1 MSWSSDRKAYR
12 FQEVVGEEISEKKYN
27 MVLGGTVFYGL
38 FLNVILCALFGDAMV
53 EWMTGLSRGGMIFMS
68 ILMVV
73 PVIIGGIVASVSHNP
88 VVSFIGYNLVVLP
101 LGLLVSSSVSLYL
114 QAGMGDI
121 VFQAIVYTAA
131 ITFIMIALA
140 CAFPNF
146 FAKLGGLLLG
156 ALIGLIVAELVA
168 LLIFRSHQTIFAWL
182 GAVIFSFYIG
192 FDYWRAQQYPK
203 TVDNAIDCAVDIYLD
218 IINLFLRILAI
229 LSDSKD

>member
-38 FLNVILCALFGDAMV
+38 FLNVILCALFGDSMV
-53 EWMTGLSRGGMIFMS
+53 EWMTGLSQGGMIFMS
-68 ILMVV
+68 ILMAV
-73 PVIIGGIVASVSHNP
+73 PVIIGAFVASSHNP
-88 VVSFIGYNLVVLP
+88 VISFIGYNLVVLP

-146 FAKLGGLLLG
+146 FARLGGLLLG
-156 ALIGLIVAELVA
+156 ALFGMIVAELVS
-168 LLIFRSHQTIFAWL
+168 LLLFRVNQTIWAWI
-182 GAVIFSFYIG
+182 GAVIFSLYIG
-192 FDYWRAQQYPK
+192 FDYWKAQQYPK

-218 IINLFLRILAI
+218 IINLFLHILAI

>member
-53 EWMTGLSRGGMIFMS
+53 EWMTGLSQGGMIFMS
-68 ILMVV
+68 ILMAV
-73 PVIIGGIVASVSHNP
+73 PVIIGAFVASSHNP
-88 VVSFIGYNLVVLP
+88 VISFIGYNLVVLP

-146 FAKLGGLLLG
+146 FARLGGLLLG
-156 ALIGLIVAELVA
+156 ALFGMIVAELVA
-168 LLIFRSHQTIFAWL
+168 LLFFRVNQTIWAWI

-218 IINLFLRILAI
+218 IINLFLHILAI

>member
-38 FLNVILCALFGDAMV
+38 FLNVILCALFGDSMV

-88 VVSFIGYNLVVLP
+88 VISFIGYNLIVVP
-101 LGLLVSSSVSLYL
+101 VGLVVSLVVSVYVR
-114 QAGMGDI
+114 AGAGDI
-121 VFQAIVYTAA
+121 VLQAIIYTAI
-131 ITFIMIALA
+131 ITGCMIGLSIAL
-140 CAFPNF
+140 PDF

-156 ALIGLIVAELVA
+156 ALIGLVLAELIN
-168 LLIFRSHQTIFAWL
+168 IFFIHIMVNNKKCSNKYNYT
-182 GAVIFSFYIG
+182 YN
-192 FDYWRAQQYPK
+192 Y
-203 TVDNAIDCAVDIYLD
+203 
-218 IINLFLRILAI
+218 
-229 LSDSKD
+229 

>member
-27 MVLGGTVFYGL
+27 MILGGTVFYGL

-53 EWMTGLSRGGMIFMS
+53 EWMSGFSRGSMIFVS
-68 ILMVV
+68 ILFLV
-73 PVIIGGIVASVSHNP
+73 PVVIGGIISTVSHNP
-88 VVSFIGYNLVVLP
+88 VISFIGYNLVVLP
-101 LGLLVSSSVSLYL
+101 LGLLVSSTVSLYL
-114 QAGMGDI
+114 QAGMGDA
-121 VFQAIVYTAA
+121 VFQAIVYTSAV
-131 ITFIMIALA
+131 TFIMIGLA

-168 LLIFRSHQTIFAWL
+168 MFIFRSHQIVFAWI
-182 GAVIFSFYIG
+182 GAVIFSLYIG

-229 LSDSKD
+229 VADSKD

>member
-27 MVLGGTVFYGL
+27 MILGGTVFYGL

-53 EWMTGLSRGGMIFMS
+53 DWMAGLSRGGMIFVT
-68 ILMVV
+68 ILLMV
-73 PVIIGGIVASVSHNP
+73 PVIIGGIMSTMSHNP
-88 VVSFIGYNLVVLP
+88 VISFIGYNLVVLP
-101 LGLLVSSSVSLYL
+101 LGLLVSTSVSLYL
-114 QAGMGDI
+114 QAGMGDV
-121 VFQAIVYTAA
+121 VFQAIVYTSAV
-131 ITFIMIALA
+131 TFIMIGLA

-146 FAKLGGLLLG
+146 FTKLDGILLG
-156 ALIGLIVAELVA
+156 ALIGLIIAELVA
-168 LLIFRSHQTIFAWL
+168 LIIFRTHQTVFAWI

-229 LSDSKD
+229 IADNRD